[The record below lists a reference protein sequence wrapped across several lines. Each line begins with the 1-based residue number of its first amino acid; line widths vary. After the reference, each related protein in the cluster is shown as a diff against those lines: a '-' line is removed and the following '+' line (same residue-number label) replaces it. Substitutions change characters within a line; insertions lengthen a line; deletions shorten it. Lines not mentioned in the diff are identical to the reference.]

1 MSRYGT
7 VAIVALAAVFFLIQG
22 AFFTVDQTELA
33 LVVQLGKPVREIDD
47 PGLNFKVPFIQ
58 NVIRFEKRL
67 LLYDAAPTEIIT
79 KDKKSLVV
87 DNYSRWKIV
96 EPLKFY
102 KTVFNEIGAQSRLD
116 DIIYAQ
122 LREELGKHTLL
133 EIVSEKRA
141 DIMETVTATSDET
154 AGKYG
159 IEIYDVRI
167 KRADLPKEN
176 EEHVFGRMKAER
188 QRQAKKYRSEGEE
201 AALKLRA
208 QADKEKT
215 IILAEAYKEAQDIKG
230 EGDAEAIRI
239 YADAY
244 ERDPEF
250 FGFVK
255 SLEVYR
261 KAMKSGTKLVIS
273 SDSKVFEY
281 LSEGE

>member
-7 VAIVALAAVFFLIQG
+7 VVIVVLVAAFFLIQG
-22 AFFTVDQTELA
+22 ALFTVDQTELA

-47 PGLNFKVPFIQ
+47 PGLYFKVPFIQ
-58 NVIRFEKRL
+58 NVTSFEKRL
-67 LLYDAAPTEIIT
+67 LLYDASPKEIIT

-87 DNYSRWKIV
+87 DNYSRWKIT

-102 KTVFNEIGAQSRLD
+102 KTVFNEIGAQRRLD

-141 DIMETVTATSDET
+141 GIMETVTARSDET

-176 EEHVFGRMKAER
+176 EEHVYGRMKAER

-201 AALKLRA
+201 EALKLRA
-208 QADKEKT
+208 KADKDKT

-250 FGFVK
+250 FSFVK

-261 KAMKSGTKLVIS
+261 QAMKEGTKLVIS
-273 SDSKVFEY
+273 SDSKIFEY
-281 LSEGE
+281 LNEGG

>member
-1 MSRYGT
+1 
-7 VAIVALAAVFFLIQG
+7 
-22 AFFTVDQTELA
+22 
-33 LVVQLGKPVREIDD
+33 
-47 PGLNFKVPFIQ
+47 
-58 NVIRFEKRL
+58 
-67 LLYDAAPTEIIT
+67 
-79 KDKKSLVV
+79 
-87 DNYSRWKIV
+87 
-96 EPLKFY
+96 
-102 KTVFNEIGAQSRLD
+102 
-116 DIIYAQ
+116 
-122 LREELGKHTLL
+122 
-133 EIVSEKRA
+133 
-141 DIMETVTATSDET
+141 METVTTMSNET

-201 AALKLRA
+201 EALKLRA
-208 QADKEKT
+208 NADKEKT

-250 FGFVK
+250 FGFVQ

-261 KAMKSGTKLVIS
+261 RAMKEGTKLVIS